1 MSDTQRA
8 VGGALDASTRGAL
21 WDLVVA
27 FNWKL
32 DHADPEGFAELFTR
46 DGVFAAGPN
55 RRQGHD
61 ELQAFADE
69 RTTQEKT
76 SRTMLA
82 QHHLE
87 PADDSLVRGVV
98 QYTLFM
104 TDGEPVSPPTV
115 FAVGEYEDL
124 YRFEDGGWR
133 IASRTSRVVF
143 K

>member
-1 MSDTQRA
+1 MADTQHS
-8 VGGALDASTRGAL
+8 VGGALDGSTRAAL

-32 DHADPEGFAELFTR
+32 DHAEPEGFAELFTR

-55 RRQGHD
+55 RRHGRDQ
-61 ELQAFADE
+61 LQAFAEE
-69 RTTQEKT
+69 RTAQDKT

-87 PADDSLVRGVV
+87 PTDDSQVRGVV

-124 YRFEDGGWR
+124 YRFEDGSWR